1 MASGI
6 AIAISILSF
15 IISVL
20 GIVLSRIKKPIVFD
34 TSDIEIN
41 DSYELLFDT
50 DGKPNNEVTVKIA
63 NFNNQDVLFYLCD
76 GYISIKNTEKKI
88 TELHSVKPE
97 YYTLKANSVSDIKI
111 IIDVVKKDDCLNECE
126 YLDFEYHDGI
136 RRQKIHFSNEKR
148 KR

>member
-6 AIAISILSF
+6 AIIISILSF
-15 IISVL
+15 IVSVL

-50 DGKPNNEVTVKIA
+50 DGKSNNEVIVKIA
-63 NFNNQDVLFYLCD
+63 NFNNQDVLLYLYC
-76 GYISIKNTEKKI
+76 GYISVKNTEKKI
-88 TELHSVKPE
+88 IEIYSVKPE

-111 IIDVVKKDDCLNECE
+111 IIDVVKKEDCLNT
-126 YLDFEYHDGI
+126 YTRLDFEYHDGI
-136 RRQKIHFSNEKR
+136 RRQKIHFTN
-148 KR
+148 